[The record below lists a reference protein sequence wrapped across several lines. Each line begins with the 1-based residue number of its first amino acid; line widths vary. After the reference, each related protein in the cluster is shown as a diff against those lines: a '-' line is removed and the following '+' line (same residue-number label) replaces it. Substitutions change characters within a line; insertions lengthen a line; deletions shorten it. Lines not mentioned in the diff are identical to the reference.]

1 LVFKPLIGLIS
12 FLTIIPVANKPP
24 PSEDGLGNIA
34 KNMHLFPIIGLVIGV
49 TGIPI
54 TIISFYFLNHL
65 ISGLLITIFLV
76 IITGVHHTDALA
88 DFADGIM
95 VKGNIEKK
103 YKAIHDPMIG
113 SAGVVAVSSY
123 LLGMTVAVSSF
134 TGIERLVI
142 SLVMSEIG
150 AKYTMVLQAFLS
162 ESAWE
167 GHSSPFTKSMKSQK
181 KIIVSTAIAVILMA
195 VVGQSI
201 QLLSQ
206 VFVTGIICCFVIT
219 YIAKKS
225 FGGVTGDVMG
235 ATNEIVRLCC
245 LISSTTT

>member
-12 FLTIIPVANKPP
+12 FLTIIPVANKLPN
-24 PSEDGLGNIA
+24 DDYGLENISRH
-34 KNMHLFPIIGLVIGV
+34 MYLFPLIGLIIGI
-49 TGIPI
+49 TNIPVA
-54 TIISFYFLNHL
+54 IISFYFLNHL
-65 ISGLLITIFLV
+65 ISGLLITVFLI

-103 YKAIHDPMIG
+103 YKVIHDPMIG
-113 SAGVVAVSSY
+113 SAGVVAISSY
-123 LLGMTVAVSSF
+123 LLGMTVAISSF
-134 TGIERLVI
+134 TGAERLVV
-142 SLVMSEIG
+142 SLVISEIA

-167 GHSSPFTKSMKSQK
+167 GHSSLFTKNMKSKK
-181 KIIVSTAIAVILMA
+181 KIIAATVVAVILMI
-195 VVGQSI
+195 VIGQSI
-201 QLLSQ
+201 NLLLQ
-206 VFVTGIICCFVIT
+206 VFITGIICCFVII

-245 LISSTTT
+245 LISTTPT

>member
-12 FLTIIPVANKPP
+12 FLTIIPVANKP
-24 PSEDGLGNIA
+24 SNDNGLENIS
-34 KNMHLFPIIGLVIGV
+34 KNMHLFPLIGLIIGIIN
-49 TGIPI
+49 IPI
-54 TIISFYFLNHL
+54 TIVSFYFLNHF
-65 ISGLLITIFLV
+65 ISGLLITIFLI

-95 VKGNIEKK
+95 VKGGIEKK
-103 YKAIHDPMIG
+103 YKVIHDPMIG
-113 SAGVVAVSSY
+113 SAGVVAISSY
-123 LLGMTVAVSSF
+123 LLGMIVAISSF
-134 TGIERLVI
+134 TGIERLVV
-142 SLVMSEIG
+142 SLVMSEIT

-167 GHSSPFTKSMKSQK
+167 GHSSLFTKNMKSKK
-181 KIIVSTAIAVILMA
+181 KIIISTTIAVILMI
-195 VVGQSI
+195 VIGQSF
-201 QLLSQ
+201 QLLLQ
-206 VFVTGIICCFVIT
+206 VFITGIICCFVII

-245 LISSTTT
+245 LISSTTTT

>member
-1 LVFKPLIGLIS
+1 MVFKPLIGLIS
-12 FLTIIPVANKPP
+12 FLTIIPVVNKPP
-24 PSEDGLGNIA
+24 SDNGLENIA
-34 KNMHLFPIIGLVIGV
+34 KNMYLFPLIGLVIGV
-49 TGIPI
+49 ISIPI
-54 TIISFYFLNHL
+54 TISSFYLLNHF
-65 ISGLLITIFLV
+65 ISGLLITVFLV

-103 YKAIHDPMIG
+103 YKVIHDPMIG
-113 SAGVVAVSSY
+113 SAGVVAISSY
-123 LLGMTVAVSSF
+123 LLGMTVAISSF
-134 TGIERLVI
+134 TGFERLVI
-142 SLVMSEIG
+142 SLVMSEIA

-167 GHSSPFTKSMKSQK
+167 GHSSLFTKNMKSQK
-181 KIIVSTAIAVILMA
+181 KIIISTAIAVILMA

-206 VFVTGIICCFVIT
+206 VFITGIICCFVVM
-219 YIAKKS
+219 YISKKS

>member
-1 LVFKPLIGLIS
+1 MVFKPLIGLIS
-12 FLTIIPVANKPP
+12 FLTIIPVVNNKPP
-24 PSEDGLGNIA
+24 SGDGLENIS
-34 KNMHLFPIIGLVIGV
+34 KNMYLFPLIGLVIGV
-49 TGIPI
+49 IAIPI
-54 TIISFYFLNHL
+54 TIISFYFLNHF

-76 IITGVHHTDALA
+76 AITGVHHTDALA

-103 YKAIHDPMIG
+103 YKVIHDPMIG

-123 LLGMTVAVSSF
+123 LLGMTVTISSF
-134 TGIERLVI
+134 TGIERLI
-142 SLVMSEIG
+142 ILLMMSEIV
-150 AKYTMVLQAFLS
+150 AKYSMVLQAFLS

-167 GHSSPFTKSMKSQK
+167 GHSSLFTKNMKSQK
-181 KIIVSTAIAVILMA
+181 KIIISTTIAVILMTA
-195 VVGQSI
+195 IGQNI
-201 QLLSQ
+201 QILSQ
-206 VFVTGIICCFVIT
+206 VFITGIICCFVIT
-219 YIAKKS
+219 YIAKRS